1 MLEVKINAKLDGER
15 IMVNAQYLRK
25 GKVVHEKN
33 TAFNLGTSEEEIRA
47 EIESAGKLFELEEKQ
62 QKEQGEVDKKFNEA
76 NEIINNLNTNE
87 KN

>member
-15 IMVNAQYLRK
+15 IMVNAKYLRK
-25 GKVVHEKN
+25 EKVVHEKN
-33 TAFNLGTSEEEIRA
+33 MAFNLGASEEEIRA

-62 QKEQGEVDKKFNEA
+62 RKEQGEVDKKFEEA